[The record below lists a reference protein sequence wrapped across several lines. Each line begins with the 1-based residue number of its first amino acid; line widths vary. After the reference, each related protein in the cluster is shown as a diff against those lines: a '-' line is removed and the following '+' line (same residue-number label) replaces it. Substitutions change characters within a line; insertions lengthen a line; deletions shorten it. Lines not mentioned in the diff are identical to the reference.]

1 MARNTDKNENKT
13 KSSKTVKQSNSSNT
27 AVTWSIRS
35 VEIESRQVIL
45 KAAERSGKTI
55 GKYMSE
61 DIMGFCQS
69 QISHTRSVS
78 APKDIQ
84 NQIDHL
90 TSIIESVAARM
101 PEQGKKS
108 IWDRLFKS

>member
-13 KSSKTVKQSNSSNT
+13 KSSKTVKPSNSSNT

-55 GKYMSE
+55 GKYISE

-69 QISHTRSVS
+69 QLSHTRSVS

-90 TSIIESVAARM
+90 TSIIETISARL
-101 PEQGKKS
+101 PEVGKKS
-108 IWDRLFKS
+108 LWKKLFSS